1 MLAETASSL
10 KNRMKK
16 YKLIANPHAGRGRA
30 AKIITEVVRLFNARR
45 VDFDLETTKRP
56 GDAEDMAAAACASN
70 EVGAIISI
78 GGDGTLNE
86 IVQKAVFTGKPVG
99 VIPAGSGNDFVKVL
113 NTPKK
118 LEDIVDML
126 LAGRTK
132 VIDAGRM
139 NRRFFANNIGIGF
152 DAAVNFNT
160 RKVTWIRSGLAVY
173 VSALLKTLT
182 HYRPLPMKITI
193 NNEVFDQAMFLV
205 SVGNGT
211 TCGGGFK
218 LTPHAKIDD
227 QLLDITMVKPL
238 SLPQL
243 FRHFPKVFQGTI
255 DRTEHAITRR
265 AVNLT
270 VESVHP
276 LPLHVDGEMYALEG
290 NTCEISVV
298 PNALTIIGNF

>member
-1 MLAETASSL
+1 
-10 KNRMKK
+10 MKT

-30 AKIITEVVRLFNARR
+30 GSIVAEVVRLFNARKAR
-45 VDFDLETTKRP
+45 YDLVTTSGP
-56 GDAEDMAAAACASN
+56 GDAENIAAVACARDD
-70 EVGAIISI
+70 VAAVISI

-99 VIPAGSGNDFVKVL
+99 VIPAGSGNDFAKVL

-118 LEDIVDML
+118 LDDIVDML
-126 LAGRTK
+126 LTGRTK

-139 NRRFFANNIGIGF
+139 NKRFFANNIGIGF
-152 DAAVNFNT
+152 DAAVNYNT
-160 RKVTWIRSGLAVY
+160 RKVKWIKSGLAVY
-173 VSALLKTLT
+173 VCALLKTLNR
-182 HYRPLPMKITI
+182 YRPLPMKITI
-193 NNEVFDQAMFLV
+193 NDEVFEQHLFLV
-205 SVGNGT
+205 SIGNGT

-227 QLLDITMVKPL
+227 RLLDITMVKPL

-255 DRTEHAITRR
+255 DKTHHAVIRR
-265 AVNLT
+265 AEKLT
-270 VESVHP
+270 VESAHP
-276 LPLHVDGEMYALEG
+276 LPLHVDGEIYALEG

-298 PNALTIIGNF
+298 PKALTIIGNFV

>member
-1 MLAETASSL
+1 MPVTTAYAHWT
-10 KNRMKK
+10 KMKK

-30 AKIITEVVRLFNARR
+30 GNIVAEVVRLFNARKAR
-45 VDFDLETTKRP
+45 YDLETTTGP
-56 GDAEDMAAAACASN
+56 GDAENMAAAACASDD
-70 EVGAIISI
+70 VAAVISI

-99 VIPAGSGNDFVKVL
+99 VIPAGSGNDFAKVL

-118 LEDIVDML
+118 LDDIVDML

-132 VIDAGRM
+132 VIDAGTI
-139 NRRFFANNIGIGF
+139 NKRFFVNNIGIGF
-152 DAAVNFNT
+152 DAAVNYNT
-160 RKVTWIRSGLAVY
+160 RKVKWIRSGLAVY
-173 VSALLKTLT
+173 VCALLITLNR
-182 HYRPLPMKITI
+182 YRPVQMKITV
-193 NNEVFDQAMFLV
+193 NNEVFDQNMFLV

-227 QLLDITMVKPL
+227 RLLDITMVKPL

-255 DRTEHAITRR
+255 DKTQHAITRR
-265 AVNLT
+265 AEKLT
-270 VESVHP
+270 VESFHP
-276 LPLHVDGEMYALEG
+276 LPLHVDGEIYALEG

>member
-1 MLAETASSL
+1 
-10 KNRMKK
+10 MKK

-30 AKIITEVVRLFNARR
+30 GRIIAEVVRLLNARR
-45 VDFDLETTKRP
+45 VPFDLDTTRGP
-56 GDAEDMAAAACASN
+56 GDAENSAAAACSGS
-70 EVGAIISI
+70 EYGAVISI

-99 VIPAGSGNDFVKVL
+99 VVPAGSGNDFAKVL
-113 NTPKK
+113 NTPNK
-118 LEDIVDML
+118 LKDIVDML

-132 VIDAGRM
+132 VVDAGRM
-139 NRRFFANNIGIGF
+139 NNRFFANNVGIGF
-152 DAAVNFNT
+152 DAAVNYNT
-160 RKVTWIRSGLAVY
+160 RKVTWFRSGLAVY
-173 VSALLKTLT
+173 IAALLKTLN

-193 NNEVFDQAMFLV
+193 NDEVFDQAMFLV

-227 QLLDITMVKPL
+227 RLLDITMVTPL

-255 DRTEHAITRR
+255 DRTVHAVTRR
-265 AVNLT
+265 AEKLS
-270 VESVHP
+270 VESAHP
-276 LPLHVDGEMYALEG
+276 LPLHIDGEMYSLEG

-298 PNALTIIGNF
+298 PSALTIIGNFV